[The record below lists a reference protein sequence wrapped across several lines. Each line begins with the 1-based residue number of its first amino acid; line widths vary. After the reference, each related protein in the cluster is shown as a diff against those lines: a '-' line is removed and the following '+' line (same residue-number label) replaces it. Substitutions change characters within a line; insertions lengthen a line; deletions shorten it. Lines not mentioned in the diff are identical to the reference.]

1 MWIRGAHLTTALLEL
16 GHQVRVIDA
25 MWFGNHLP
33 DHENLEIIEVR
44 HQESGGV
51 LFRRS

>member
-1 MWIRGAHLTTALLEL
+1 MSSKIIVTGGCGFVGHPLTTALLEI

-33 DHENLEIIEVR
+33 DHENLEII
-44 HQESGGV
+44 
-51 LFRRS
+51 